1 MAPTSRR
8 FLTIVLGTTLLACV
22 LGICMD
28 MVTANVAVAYFLPD
42 HHPKV
47 VESENPWVL
56 ALVWG
61 IGASW
66 WFGAIAGVVVATIN
80 HRREHPL
87 LPRRILKWALV
98 ACVVLWVLMIAVVF
112 GVISVANTIP
122 VEERRPTFESDRNLV
137 AVAVAH
143 QLEYLL
149 GAIAMLVIGIMT
161 WRAKAATT
169 APEAT

>member
-1 MAPTSRR
+1 MSLPTRR
-8 FLTIVLGTTLLACV
+8 YLTIVLGTTLLACV
-22 LGICMD
+22 LGICID

-87 LPRRILKWALV
+87 PPRRILKWALI
-98 ACVVLWVLMIAVVF
+98 ACVVLWLLMIVVVF
-112 GVISVANTIP
+112 AVISVANTIP
-122 VEERRPTFESDRNLV
+122 IEERRPTFESDRNLV

-149 GAIAMLVIGIMT
+149 GAIAMLVIGVMT
-161 WRAKAATT
+161 WRAKADKSNV
-169 APEAT
+169 EAT